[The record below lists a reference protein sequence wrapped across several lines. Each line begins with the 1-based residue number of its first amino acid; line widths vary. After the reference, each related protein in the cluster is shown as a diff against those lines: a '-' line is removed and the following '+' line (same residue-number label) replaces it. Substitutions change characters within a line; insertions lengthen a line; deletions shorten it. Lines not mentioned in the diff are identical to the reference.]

1 MNLQDKLKRFEFLSN
16 KPYLDHT
23 SEDWDE
29 QLQLECELDDYEL
42 ALGQEKFSRTSPG

>member
-1 MNLQDKLKRFEFLSN
+1 MNLQEKLKRFEFLSN
-16 KPYLDHT
+16 LPYLDHT

-42 ALGQEKFSRTSPG
+42 AQGQEKYSRTSPG

>member
-29 QLQLECELDDYEL
+29 QLQLECELDDYDS
-42 ALGQEKFSRTSPG
+42 EKYSRTSPG